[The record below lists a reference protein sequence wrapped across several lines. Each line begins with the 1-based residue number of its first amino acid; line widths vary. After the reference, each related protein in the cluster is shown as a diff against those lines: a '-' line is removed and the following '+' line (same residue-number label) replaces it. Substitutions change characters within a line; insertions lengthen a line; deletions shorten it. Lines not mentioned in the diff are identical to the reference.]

1 MDHPMKLYGLNVVEQ
16 LLDDV
21 LVATGAG
28 LVAFAIVAGILD
40 EAFGARGTAG
50 GLLLAA
56 TAMSGALLAL
66 GGSGIRQ
73 NAGASFLG
81 YELLAIAA
89 IGWLVC
95 AFVSGAAGAAI
106 TVFPLAALF
115 ALLVALRRRALRLRF
130 RPRFLS
136 LRNFETMVAV
146 ADTMIEADGREAV
159 HPIEVAV
166 TVDHLLDRV
175 ESPMRKDLKLVLV
188 LTEWALPLLVLRPYP
203 FSVLGSNDRRRA
215 VEKVI
220 NAKGMFRDVARSLK
234 IMACVGYYGDQRGI
248 AQAGFVHFPLR
259 NRAQGV
265 DQSPMAHPDPFE
277 TPVGPR

>member
-1 MDHPMKLYGLNVVEQ
+1 MRVYGLNVVEQ
-16 LLDDV
+16 VLDDA
-21 LVATGAG
+21 LVAVGA
-28 LVAFAIVAGILD
+28 LLAAFAIVALILD
-40 EAFGARGTAG
+40 GAFGASGTAG
-50 GLLLAA
+50 GLLLATTA
-56 TAMSGALLAL
+56 TAGLLLAL

-81 YELLAIAA
+81 YELLAVAA
-89 IGWLVC
+89 LGWIVC
-95 AFVSGAAGAAI
+95 AFITGAAGAAI
-106 TVFPLAALF
+106 AAAVLVLVF

-136 LRNFETMVAV
+136 LRNFETMIAV
-146 ADTMIEADGREAV
+146 ADTMIDGDGREAV

-166 TVDHLLDRV
+166 TVDHLLARV

-188 LTEWALPLLVLRPYP
+188 ITEWALPLLVWRPFP

-220 NAKGMFRDVARSLK
+220 NAKGPFRDVARSLK

-248 AQAGFVHFPLR
+248 AQVGFVHYPFR
-259 NRAQGV
+259 ERSHV
-265 DQSPMAHPDPFE
+265 DQTPLVHEDPFKTAE
-277 TPVGPR
+277 RR

>member
-1 MDHPMKLYGLNVVEQ
+1 MKVYGLNVVEQ
-16 LLDDV
+16 VLDDV
-21 LVATGAG
+21 LVATGLLLAAFA
-28 LVAFAIVAGILD
+28 LVALILD
-40 EAFGARGTAG
+40 GAFGASGTAG

-56 TAMSGALLAL
+56 TALAGVLLAL

-81 YELLAIAA
+81 YELLAVAA
-89 IGWLVC
+89 LGWIVC
-95 AFVSGAAGAAI
+95 AFVTGAAGAAI
-106 TVFPLAALF
+106 AAAVLVLVFV
-115 ALLVALRRRALRLRF
+115 LLVALRRRALRLRF

-136 LRNFETMVAV
+136 LRNFETMIAV
-146 ADTMIEADGREAV
+146 ADTMIDGDGREAV

-166 TVDHLLDRV
+166 TVDHLLARV

-188 LTEWALPLLVLRPYP
+188 ITEWALPLLVWRPFP

-220 NAKGMFRDVARSLK
+220 NAKGPFRDIARSLK

-248 AQAGFVHFPLR
+248 GQVGFVHFGLR
-259 NRAQGV
+259 RRSQGV
-265 DQSPMAHPDPFE
+265 DQSKLSHPDPFPPGE
-277 TPVGPR
+277 RP

>member
-1 MDHPMKLYGLNVVEQ
+1 MDHPMKLYGLNVVEEV
-16 LLDDV
+16 LDDV
-21 LVATGAG
+21 LVAVGM
-28 LVAFAIVAGILD
+28 LLPVFALVAGILD
-40 EAFGARGTAG
+40 GAFGASGTAG

-56 TAMSGALLAL
+56 TALAGVLLAL

-81 YELLAIAA
+81 YELLAVTA
-89 IGWLVC
+89 IGWIVC
-95 AFVSGAAGAAI
+95 AFLTGAVGAAI
-106 TVFPLAALF
+106 AAGVLAVVF

-136 LRNFETMVAV
+136 LRNFDTMIAV
-146 ADTMIEADGREAV
+146 ADTMIDGDGREAV

-166 TVDHLLDRV
+166 TVDHLLARV

-188 LTEWALPLLVLRPYP
+188 ITEWALPLLVWRPFP

-220 NAKGMFRDVARSLK
+220 NAKGPFRDVARSLK

-248 AQAGFVHFPLR
+248 AQAGFVPYGLR
-259 NRAQGV
+259 QRSHV
-265 DQSPMAHPDPFE
+265 DQTPLHHADPFE
-277 TPVGPR
+277 VPR

>member
-1 MDHPMKLYGLNVVEQ
+1 MKVYGLNVVEQ
-16 LLDDV
+16 VLDDV
-21 LVATGAG
+21 LVATGLLLAAFS
-28 LVAFAIVAGILD
+28 LVALILD
-40 EAFGARGTAG
+40 GAFGASGTAG

-56 TAMSGALLAL
+56 TALAGVLLAL

-81 YELLAIAA
+81 YELLAVAA
-89 IGWLVC
+89 LGWIVC
-95 AFVSGAAGAAI
+95 AFITGAAGAAI
-106 TVFPLAALF
+106 AAAVLVLVF

-136 LRNFETMVAV
+136 LRNFETMIAV
-146 ADTMIEADGREAV
+146 ADTMIDGDGREAV

-166 TVDHLLDRV
+166 TVDHLLARV

-188 LTEWALPLLVLRPYP
+188 ITEWALPLLVWRPFP

-220 NAKGMFRDVARSLK
+220 NAKGPFRDIARSLK

-248 AQAGFVHFPLR
+248 AQAGFKHFDLR
-259 NRAQGV
+259 RRAQGV
-265 DQSPMAHPDPFE
+265 DQSPLTHPDPFE
-277 TPVGPR
+277 RQP

>member
-1 MDHPMKLYGLNVVEQ
+1 MRLYGLNVVEQ

-21 LVATGAG
+21 LVAVGA
-28 LVAFAIVAGILD
+28 LLAVFALVAGILD
-40 EAFGARGTAG
+40 GAFGARGTAG

-56 TAMSGALLAL
+56 TVAAGLLLAL

-81 YELLAIAA
+81 FELLAIAT

-95 AFVSGAAGAAI
+95 AFVSGAAGAALA
-106 TVFPLAALF
+106 VLPLAALF

-146 ADTMIEADGREAV
+146 ADTMIDADGREAV

-175 ESPMRKDLKLVLV
+175 DSPMRNELKLVLV
-188 LTEWALPLLVLRPYP
+188 LTEWALPLMVLRPFP

-220 NAKGMFRDVARSLK
+220 NAKGPFRDIARSLK
-234 IMACVGYYGDQRGI
+234 IMSCVGYYGDQRGI
-248 AQAGFVHFPLR
+248 AQVGFVHFGLR
-259 NRAQGV
+259 ERSQGV
-265 DQSPMAHPDPFE
+265 DQGPLTHPDPFDRAGS
-277 TPVGPR
+277 P

>member
-1 MDHPMKLYGLNVVEQ
+1 MKLYGLNVVEQ
-16 LLDDV
+16 VLDDV
-21 LVATGAG
+21 LVAVG
-28 LVAFAIVAGILD
+28 LLLPLFALVAGILD
-40 EAFGARGTAG
+40 GAFGASGTAG

-56 TAMSGALLAL
+56 TAIAGVLLAL

-81 YELLAIAA
+81 HELLAMAA
-89 IGWLVC
+89 IGWIVC
-95 AFVSGAAGAAI
+95 AFLSGAVGAAI
-106 TVFPLAALF
+106 AAGVLVVVF

-130 RPRFLS
+130 RPRFLA
-136 LRNFETMVAV
+136 LRNFDTMIAV
-146 ADTMIEADGREAV
+146 ADTMIDGDGREAV

-166 TVDHLLDRV
+166 TVDHLLARV

-188 LTEWALPLLVLRPYP
+188 ITEWALPLLVWRPFP

-220 NAKGMFRDVARSLK
+220 NAKGPFRDVARSLK

-248 AQAGFVHFPLR
+248 AQAGFVHFGLR
-259 NRAQGV
+259 RRSQGV
-265 DQSPMAHPDPFE
+265 DQSPLQHPDPFE
-277 TPVGPR
+277 GRP

>member
-1 MDHPMKLYGLNVVEQ
+1 MRLYGLNVVEQ

-21 LVATGAG
+21 LVAVGA
-28 LVAFAIVAGILD
+28 LLAVFALVAGILD
-40 EAFGARGTAG
+40 GAFGARGTAG

-56 TAMSGALLAL
+56 TAAAGLLLAL

-81 YELLAIAA
+81 FELLAIAT

-95 AFVSGAAGAAI
+95 AFVSGAAGAALA
-106 TVFPLAALF
+106 VLPLAALF

-146 ADTMIEADGREAV
+146 ADTMIDADGREAV

-175 ESPMRKDLKLVLV
+175 DSPMRKELKLVLV
-188 LTEWALPLLVLRPYP
+188 LTEWALPLMVLRPFP

-220 NAKGMFRDVARSLK
+220 NAKGAFRDIARSLK
-234 IMACVGYYGDQRGI
+234 IMSCVGYYGDQRGI
-248 AQAGFVHFPLR
+248 AQVGFVHFGLR
-259 NRAQGV
+259 ERSQGV
-265 DQSPMAHPDPFE
+265 DQGPLTHPDPFDRAGS
-277 TPVGPR
+277 P

>member
-1 MDHPMKLYGLNVVEQ
+1 VDHPMKLYGLNVVEQ
-16 LLDDV
+16 VLDDV
-21 LVATGAG
+21 LVAVG
-28 LVAFAIVAGILD
+28 LLLPLFALVAGILD
-40 EAFGARGTAG
+40 GAFGASGTAG

-56 TAMSGALLAL
+56 TALAGVLLAL

-81 YELLAIAA
+81 YELLAVAA
-89 IGWLVC
+89 IGWIVC
-95 AFVSGAAGAAI
+95 AFLTGAVGAAI
-106 TVFPLAALF
+106 AAGVLVVLF

-136 LRNFETMVAV
+136 LRNFDTMIAV
-146 ADTMIEADGREAV
+146 ADTMIDGDGREAV

-166 TVDHLLDRV
+166 TVDHLLARV

-188 LTEWALPLLVLRPYP
+188 ITEWALPLLVWRPFP

-220 NAKGMFRDVARSLK
+220 NAKGPFRDVARSLK

-248 AQAGFVHFPLR
+248 AQAGFVHFGLR
-259 NRAQGV
+259 RRSQGV
-265 DQSPMAHPDPFE
+265 DQSPLHHPDPFE
-277 TPVGPR
+277 GRP

>member
-16 LLDDV
+16 VLDDV
-21 LVATGAG
+21 LVAVG
-28 LVAFAIVAGILD
+28 LLLPAFALVAGILD
-40 EAFGARGTAG
+40 GAFGASGTAG

-56 TAMSGALLAL
+56 TALAGVLLAL

-81 YELLAIAA
+81 YELLAVAA
-89 IGWLVC
+89 VGWVVC
-95 AFVSGAAGAAI
+95 AFLTGAVGAAI
-106 TVFPLAALF
+106 AAAVLVAVF

-136 LRNFETMVAV
+136 LRNFDTMIAV
-146 ADTMIEADGREAV
+146 ADTMIDGDGRETM

-166 TVDHLLDRV
+166 TVDHLLACV

-188 LTEWALPLLVLRPYP
+188 ITEWALPLLVWRPFP

-215 VEKVI
+215 VQKVI
-220 NAKGMFRDVARSLK
+220 NAKGPFRDVARSLK
-234 IMACVGYYGDQRGI
+234 IMSCVGYYGDQRGI
-248 AQAGFVHFPLR
+248 AQAGFVHFGLR
-259 NRAQGV
+259 RRSQGV
-265 DQSPMAHPDPFE
+265 DQSPLHHPDPFE
-277 TPVGPR
+277 GRP

>member
-1 MDHPMKLYGLNVVEQ
+1 MDRPMRLYGLNVVEQ

-21 LVATGAG
+21 LVAVGA
-28 LVAFAIVAGILD
+28 LLAVFALVAGILD

-56 TAMSGALLAL
+56 TAAAGLLLAL

-89 IGWLVC
+89 VGWLVC
-95 AFVSGAAGAAI
+95 AFVGGYAGAAV
-106 TVFPLAALF
+106 TVFPLVALF

-130 RPRFLS
+130 KPRFLS

-159 HPIEVAV
+159 HPIEVAI

-175 ESPMRKDLKLVLV
+175 DSPMRKELKLVLV
-188 LTEWALPLLVLRPYP
+188 LTEWALPLMVLRPFP

-215 VEKVI
+215 VDKVI
-220 NAKGMFRDVARSLK
+220 NAKGPFRDIARSLK
-234 IMACVGYYGDQRGI
+234 IMSCVGYYGDQRGI
-248 AQAGFVHFPLR
+248 AQVGFVHFGLR
-259 NRAQGV
+259 ERSQGV
-265 DQSPMAHPDPFE
+265 DQGPLTHPDPFE
-277 TPVGPR
+277 PAGRP

>member
-16 LLDDV
+16 VLDDV
-21 LVATGAG
+21 LVAVG
-28 LVAFAIVAGILD
+28 LLLPAFALVAGILD
-40 EAFGARGTAG
+40 GAFGASGTAG

-56 TAMSGALLAL
+56 TALAGVLLAL

-81 YELLAIAA
+81 YELLAVAA
-89 IGWLVC
+89 VGWVVC
-95 AFVSGAAGAAI
+95 AFLTGAVGAAI
-106 TVFPLAALF
+106 AAAVLVAVF

-136 LRNFETMVAV
+136 LRNFDTMIAV
-146 ADTMIEADGREAV
+146 ADTMIDGDGRETV

-166 TVDHLLDRV
+166 TVDHLLARV

-188 LTEWALPLLVLRPYP
+188 ITEWALPLLVWRPFP

-215 VEKVI
+215 VQKVI
-220 NAKGMFRDVARSLK
+220 NAKGPFRDVARSLK
-234 IMACVGYYGDQRGI
+234 IMSCVGYYGDQRGI
-248 AQAGFVHFPLR
+248 AQAGFVHFGLR
-259 NRAQGV
+259 RRSQGV
-265 DQSPMAHPDPFE
+265 DQSPLHHPDPFE
-277 TPVGPR
+277 GRP

>member
-1 MDHPMKLYGLNVVEQ
+1 MDHPMRVYGLNVVEQ

-21 LVATGAG
+21 LVAAGALLG
-28 LVAFAIVAGILD
+28 TFALVAGILD
-40 EAFGARGTAG
+40 GAFGARSTAG

-56 TAMSGALLAL
+56 TAIAGLALAL

-81 YELLAIAA
+81 FELLAIAA
-89 IGWLVC
+89 LGWIVC
-95 AFVSGAAGAAI
+95 AFVTGAVGAAI
-106 TVFPLAALF
+106 AAAALAVLF

-130 RPRFLS
+130 KPRYLS
-136 LRNFETMVAV
+136 LRNFDTMVAV
-146 ADTMIEADGREAV
+146 ADTMIDADGREAV

-188 LTEWALPLLVLRPYP
+188 LTEWALPLLVLRPFP

-220 NAKGMFRDVARSLK
+220 NAKGPFRDVARSLK

-248 AQAGFVHFPLR
+248 AQVGFVHFPLR
-259 NRAQGV
+259 KRSQDV
-265 DQSPMAHPDPFE
+265 DQSPLVHRDPFD
-277 TPVGPR
+277 TAGRP

>member
-1 MDHPMKLYGLNVVEQ
+1 MKLYGLNVVER

-21 LVATGAG
+21 LVAVG
-28 LVAFAIVAGILD
+28 LLLPAFSVVALILD
-40 EAFGARGTAG
+40 GAFGASGTAG

-56 TAMSGALLAL
+56 TALAGVLLAL

-81 YELLAIAA
+81 YELLAVAA
-89 IGWLVC
+89 IGWIVC
-95 AFVSGAAGAAI
+95 ALITGAVGAAI
-106 TVFPLAALF
+106 AAAVLVLTF

-136 LRNFETMVAV
+136 LRNFDTMIAV
-146 ADTMIEADGREAV
+146 ADTMIDGDGREAV

-166 TVDHLLDRV
+166 TVDHLLARV

-188 LTEWALPLLVLRPYP
+188 ITEWALPLLVWRPFP
-203 FSVLGSNDRRRA
+203 FSVLGTNDRRRA

-220 NAKGMFRDVARSLK
+220 NAKGPFRDVARSLK

-248 AQAGFVHFPLR
+248 AQVGFVHYGLR
-259 NRAQGV
+259 RRSQGV
-265 DQSPMAHPDPFE
+265 DQRPLPHPDPFE
-277 TPVGPR
+277 GRP